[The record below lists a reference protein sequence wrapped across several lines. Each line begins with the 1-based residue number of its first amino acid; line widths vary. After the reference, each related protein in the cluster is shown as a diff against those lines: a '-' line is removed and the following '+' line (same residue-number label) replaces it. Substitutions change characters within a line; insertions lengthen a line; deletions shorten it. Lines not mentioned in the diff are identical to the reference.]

1 MKTMRSSRTA
11 AITLFSAML
20 IAFGFNQLLIPHKMI
35 SGGVSGITM
44 IVGYATGL
52 NIGWLYFILNVPI
65 LIWGWRE
72 LGIRFVG
79 WSAVSVAATTLFM
92 QLIPVKPLV
101 ADLTLGAVFGGVVVG
116 FGSGLA
122 LWEGASSG
130 GFDIIAAIV
139 TRKRDIS
146 VGMLIFLL
154 NGTVIA
160 ALGMLTNDWDIALF
174 SLLSIFTA
182 GKIIDLI
189 HIKHVKVTA
198 FIVTTKTEELRA
210 ALIPLYRG
218 VTVIKTRGAYT
229 NTENDMLMTVTT
241 RYELNQLRKIILTTD
256 PGAFVNIVETVGV
269 LGDFRKPSL

>member
-1 MKTMRSSRTA
+1 MRTSRIA
-11 AITLFSAML
+11 ATTLISALL
-20 IAFGFNQLLIPHKMI
+20 IAYGFNQLLIPHKMI

-52 NIGWLYFILNVPI
+52 NIGWLYFILNVPV
-65 LIWGWRE
+65 LIWGWRV
-72 LGIRFVG
+72 LGLRFVS
-79 WSAVSVAATTLFM
+79 WSLVAVIATTVFM
-92 QLIPVKPLV
+92 QLIPVKALV

-122 LWEGASSG
+122 LRAGSSSG

-146 VGMLIFLL
+146 IGMLIFVL

-160 ALGMLTNDWDIALF
+160 ALGFLTNDWDVALF
-174 SLLSIFTA
+174 SLLSIFTT

-189 HIKHVKVTA
+189 HINHVKMTA
-198 FIVTTKTEELRA
+198 FIVTSQTEAMRE

-218 VTVIKTRGAYT
+218 VTVIRTRGGYT
-229 NTENDMLMTVTT
+229 NTEYDMLMTVTT
-241 RYELNQLRKIILTTD
+241 RYELNELRKIITATD
-256 PGAFVNIVETVGV
+256 PKAFVNIVETVGV
-269 LGDFRKPSL
+269 LGDFRKPAL